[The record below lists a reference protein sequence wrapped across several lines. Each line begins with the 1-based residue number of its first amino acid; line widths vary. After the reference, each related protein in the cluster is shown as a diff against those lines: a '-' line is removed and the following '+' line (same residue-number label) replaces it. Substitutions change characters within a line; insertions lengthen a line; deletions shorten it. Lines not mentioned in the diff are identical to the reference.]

1 MEYVMIG
8 LLAFSL
14 ILFILSAFLK
24 DPYKSIREEIDQLS
38 MQQIQE
44 MYLIKKKLCVLE
56 EELLVSEEPF
66 QKSVSTYRSSLST
79 EKKEVHEII
88 KNQVWS
94 LVQQGLTVEQI
105 ARQSSLSTNEVESIL
120 SEMIER
126 GHTYE

>member
-1 MEYVMIG
+1 MIG

-44 MYLIKKKLCVLE
+44 MYLIKKKLSVLE

-66 QKSVSTYRSSLST
+66 QKSVSTYRPSLST